1 MNIKIDKRSQRTRE
15 ALKKTLAQMMI
26 KQNINDITIKN
37 LVVLANI
44 NRSTFYLHY
53 TDIFDLLQEMEN
65 DIISQIQKVLDSYP
79 SLSRAQSYS
88 FVTDLISVFEANRD
102 SLKALMGYHGDAF
115 FIQRIILVITYGIMA
130 FPLLEVIYKNIIIE
144 DKKKDNMMSIK
155 IRNI

>member
-65 DIISQIQKVLDSYP
+65 DIISQIQKVLDST
-79 SLSRAQSYS
+79 
-88 FVTDLISVFEANRD
+88 F
-102 SLKALMGYHGDAF
+102 
-115 FIQRIILVITYGIMA
+115 
-130 FPLLEVIYKNIIIE
+130 IIE
-144 DKKKDNMMSIK
+144 SSKLQFCN
-155 IRNI
+155 